1 MTGKDTSSPDIIMLG
16 ERAQQLDM
24 LLHVQ
29 EFSAMSVL
37 ITGPQEIGKTSLLK
51 AASDQLSVHHQ
62 VIMLDAFN
70 IQELPDIIDLI
81 AMQIGCDPNLIDLD
95 SRLVSMAAQGES
107 THVLIDD
114 AHLLSDDLLQFFLD
128 KSTLDHGWHLILCGD
143 ESLKS
148 RLDELQHLFENKLY
162 HLIELSPLTEEESEV
177 FITQVFKR
185 SGIDVIPIS
194 LKDMH
199 QLWSLSNGVP
209 GKLLGLIELEQESQT
224 QKNASFPIGHIAA
237 VLLIGSALLVSILY
251 QTSSNEDVLSTEDA
265 IAALVVKK
273 QQEKEQKSEPATSE
287 LQPDELAAQAPPI
300 VSKPQLDVVEKADID
315 KSASKKLETPAL
327 TPKVQPA
334 KTPVLAYQ
342 DTVSKPS
349 PAPLAAK
356 AARVEHPIMNMPG
369 QSFALQLL
377 GVRSEENAKSFVK
390 RFSRQIG
397 SDNLSIYQ
405 TRYRGEPWFVV
416 VYGPIDNKQLANEQA
431 QTLSKTIKSQP
442 WVRPI
447 SKIQDDIRDIP
458 QQ

>member
-1 MTGKDTSSPDIIMLG
+1 MTGKDISSPDIIMLG

-37 ITGPQEIGKTSLLK
+37 ITGPQEIGKTTLLK

-62 VIMLDAFN
+62 VIMLDALN
-70 IQELPDIIDLI
+70 IQQLPDIIDLI
-81 AMQIGCDPNLIDLD
+81 SMQVGCDANLIDLD
-95 SRLVSMAAQGES
+95 SRLVAMAAEGES
-107 THVLIDD
+107 VHVLIDD
-114 AHLLSDDLLQFFLD
+114 AHLLSDDLLSFFLD
-128 KSTLDHGWHLILCGD
+128 KSTLDHGWRLILCGD

-148 RLDELQHLFENKLY
+148 RLDELQPQFENKLY

-194 LKDMH
+194 MKDMH
-199 QLWSLSNGVP
+199 QLWILSKGVP
-209 GKLLGLIELEQESQT
+209 GQLLGLIELEQESQT
-224 QKNASFPIGHIAA
+224 QKDASFPIGHIAA
-237 VLLIGSALLVSILY
+237 VLLIGSALLVSVLY
-251 QTSSNEDVLSTEDA
+251 QTSSDEAALTDEDA

-273 QQEKEQKSEPATSE
+273 QLEKQQKPEPATLA
-287 LQPDELAAQAPPI
+287 LQPEELNAQAPSM
-300 VSKPQLDVVEKADID
+300 VTNPQLDVVKDTSSEQKATIEREQ
-315 KSASKKLETPAL
+315 SEL
-327 TPKVQPA
+327 TPQGQPVEKPMEA
-334 KTPVLAYQ
+334 RQVAQ
-342 DTVSKPS
+342 SKPS
-349 PAPLAAK
+349 PAPQEMKAAK
-356 AARVEHPIMNMPG
+356 IEHPIMNMSG
-369 QSFALQLL
+369 KSFALQLL

-397 SDNLSIYQ
+397 SDNLNIYQ

-416 VYGPIDNKQLANEQA
+416 VYGPINNKQLASEQA
-431 QTLSKTIKSQP
+431 QKLSKTIKSQP